1 MHITKQM
8 LEPSREDAVRLTRNE
23 RIAMLWFANADTT
36 MEELQTSL
44 AKRLSMVEAGP
55 ERLKVL
61 AEDTDKLLNDVR
73 LTIPIEQRL
82 SLQNTGSDY
91 EVRLTPKATPQ
102 VTSVVMMK
110 EEFLSSSWTSQER
123 SATTASRMTRAAQS
137 VSCISFSLRSFPS
150 MTITTVS
157 CARTTSGSGAIK
169 QMRFRCTCDKLYGRW
184 L

>member
-8 LEPSREDAVRLTRNE
+8 LEPSRDDAVRLTRNE

-44 AKRLSMVEAGP
+44 AKRLDMIKAGP

-61 AEDTDKLLNDVR
+61 AEETDKLLNEIR

-110 EEFLSSSWTSQER
+110 EEFKQLVDIAREKCHD
-123 SATTASRMTRAAQS
+123 
-137 VSCISFSLRSFPS
+137 CIENDE
-150 MTITTVS
+150 S
-157 CARTTSGSGAIK
+157 CAKCQLYKLLTSILPLDDYHDSLLCPYNLGQWGN
-169 QMRFRCTCDKLYGRW
+169 
-184 L
+184 